1 MNNAD
6 LKEHLNNLHQELTTV
21 EAVDEDSQR
30 LLVKIRNDVQVLLAH
45 KSGGPTH
52 QHAPIKERLA
62 ESARHFDTSHPAL
75 AATIRNVVSA
85 LNTMGI

>member
-6 LKEHLNNLHQELTTV
+6 LKEHLKNLHQELTTV

-30 LLVKIRNDVQVLLAH
+30 LLVKIRDDVQVLLAH
-45 KSGGPTH
+45 KKGGSTL